1 MTTYCTRCGVM
12 TGDLSGSGQC
22 AECDALDQRP
32 VVTYSRPGT
41 GLPDI
46 SLCARCARS
55 YDGAL
60 GAVQHGTHRGYCGG
74 DDHDALTAAATL
86 GRRGG
91 QQHTQAQA
99 AARRVNGARGGRPVT
114 IGTIAVDG
122 GRGTVRYAPGRGRVE
137 VVRPDG
143 TVDVPE
149 EAQVSSLREARA
161 AAEAW
166 YGERSSRVRVWDW
179 QPTR

>member
-60 GAVQHGTHRGYCGG
+60 GAVQHGPHRGYCGG
-74 DDHDALTAAATL
+74 EDHDASSAAATL

-91 QQHTQAQA
+91 QQRTQAQA
-99 AARRVNGARGGRPVT
+99 AARRANGARGGRPKLYSVT
-114 IGTIAVDG
+114 WRLPFGRPIAEDLGLPARASLPRTIAECRRIGTAADLRDRTG
-122 GRGTVRYAPGRGRVE
+122 ALAGRVE
-137 VVRPDG
+137 ADG
-143 TVDVPE
+143 
-149 EAQVSSLREARA
+149 SYRL
-161 AAEAW
+161 
-166 YGERSSRVRVWDW
+166 G
-179 QPTR
+179 